1 MIKNPE
7 LGDAADDFDDVDAF
21 GLDQFGQARGLSPMW
36 GAVAG
41 SGLPTVVS
49 MGARRLGGAGF
60 LGRHHEAAGFL
71 AGAAAAGAMIA
82 MKGTR
87 AAGWTALAA
96 AFLSSGLRAV
106 EAELFGGGGLSGV
119 VIDPT
124 TAFQGHRGGGMG
136 LVEVNP
142 ATAFS
147 GGQMPQL
154 VGANLQSASDHL
166 QLVGGP
172 ALSDIA
178 HHWGH
183 THFSR

>member
-71 AGAAAAGAMIA
+71 AGVGAAGAMIA

-124 TAFQGHRGGGMG
+124 TAFAGYGGGMG
-136 LVEVNP
+136 LVEVNRS
-142 ATAFS
+142 TAFADN
-147 GGQMPQL
+147 QMPQL

-172 ALSDIA
+172 ALSNIA
-178 HHWGH
+178 HHWGA
-183 THFSR
+183 THWNQ